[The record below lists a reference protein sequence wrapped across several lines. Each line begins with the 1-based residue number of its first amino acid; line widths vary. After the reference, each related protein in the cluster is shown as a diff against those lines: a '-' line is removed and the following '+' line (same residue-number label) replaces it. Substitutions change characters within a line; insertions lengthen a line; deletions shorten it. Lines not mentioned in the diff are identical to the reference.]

1 MRDLRPPVVFSIS
14 SESACAAEGSKIG
27 ARHHPRTEF
36 ARAGLLLDGP
46 VREMGLA
53 IRIAIK
59 ITIQVTIKI
68 GVGMGRVRGCKIGG
82 EVAGVAPGEG
92 VEAEIKDAVEFV
104 EGGANVKPCFSWGQ
118 LWGAG
123 GFFDG
128 DVVGA
133 DPADDWG

>member
-1 MRDLRPPVVFSIS
+1 MRDLRPPVVFSIA

-27 ARHHPRTEF
+27 ARHHPRTELSRS
-36 ARAGLLLDGP
+36 ALLLDGP

-92 VEAEIKDAVEFV
+92 FEAEIKDAVEFV
-104 EGGANVKPCFSWGQ
+104 EGDAHVETSFSCRPPCA
-118 LWGAG
+118 AG
-123 GFFDG
+123 GLHI
-128 DVVGA
+128 A
-133 DPADDWG
+133 